1 MAENTNDHLTT
12 IYQQAFEQHRYYIT
26 WRERLTAGFLAVLTG
41 LVIAL
46 GWLSDK
52 GLPEYYYIVFLAGM
66 FVSYG
71 FYQMDLRNLSLTHA
85 CQNVAATI
93 EEKWGL
99 NFDKTT
105 NRNEGLAST
114 LDNSGSL
121 LNTIGSKKDKSKKEK
136 IFNHS
141 DVLKFTFFA
150 VMIICFIGLTG
161 SIYAYNSEWLNDEC
175 KNKIFQ
181 WVNYGSGLLP
191 IIMLFLLLF
200 FLFFYKNFS
209 SLEKKEKTKTEKFRQ
224 LYAEY
229 KLLQKQNETDGIAN
243 KINKIE
249 AEVIELIKSS

>member
-1 MAENTNDHLTT
+1 
-12 IYQQAFEQHRYYIT
+12 
-26 WRERLTAGFLAVLTG
+26 
-41 LVIAL
+41 
-46 GWLSDK
+46 
-52 GLPEYYYIVFLAGM
+52 
-66 FVSYG
+66 
-71 FYQMDLRNLSLTHA
+71 
-85 CQNVAATI
+85 
-93 EEKWGL
+93 
-99 NFDKTT
+99 
-105 NRNEGLAST
+105 
-114 LDNSGSL
+114 
-121 LNTIGSKKDKSKKEK
+121 
-136 IFNHS
+136 
-141 DVLKFTFFA
+141 
-150 VMIICFIGLTG
+150 MIICFIGLTG